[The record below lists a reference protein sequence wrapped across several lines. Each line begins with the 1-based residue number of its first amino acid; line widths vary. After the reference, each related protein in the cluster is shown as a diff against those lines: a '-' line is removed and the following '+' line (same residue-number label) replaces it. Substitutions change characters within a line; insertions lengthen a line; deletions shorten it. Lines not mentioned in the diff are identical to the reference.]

1 MILLNSIQRKERD
14 KEDLAINDEFITILK
29 TQFLNKELHIKYT
42 IDKKVVKINEFFEDN
57 SLMLSTDPEFN
68 PGETI
73 IIYGLL
79 KKYFEIEL
87 KVEERRG
94 PGYFKCRINW
104 VNRAKNVR
112 EHLRLRLSSNM
123 VVATNFRVSKH
134 SIDVSQYKI
143 PTSVKVILD
152 QFQSKYSDLSDIV
165 KINVLDYGDII
176 FNKIK
181 KTKKTLYI
189 EDVSNPESYKAFTD
203 DFLDLTEILGD
214 ELDEYIKINVEKGYK
229 SIIISPVIYITDENN
244 SIPFAFI
251 QLISKRENYA
261 IDKVLE
267 VKELSFNLVD
277 RIRDSNTLLLQV
289 HQSIV
294 DISLSGAKL
303 KISEENLKKYLLHSK
318 GFIFD
323 ILFKLQ
329 APITIYGEIKST
341 YYDNKGNMYVG
352 IDFAGNS
359 SREDEMKRFKSL
371 LDPMIKEYKAEI
383 LKTMNKK

>member
-1 MILLNSIQRKERD
+1 MLNSIQRKERD

>member
-1 MILLNSIQRKERD
+1 LLNSIQRKERD